1 MAGLLLRNLTLA
13 EEAKAGNIYLVDYKI
28 LEGKQETRIQNTKY
42 RIQKCIS
49 FKNTAKYKKR
59 EK

>member
-1 MAGLLLRNLTLA
+1 MRNLTLA

-28 LEGKQETRIQNTKY
+28 LEGKQETTIQNTKY